1 MTRTNPPIRSR
12 AGLAGWLAACALL
25 AAPAAVAVAQPAAAP
40 LPIGA
45 LQALEARAD
54 EVVEVTLDGEL
65 LRLAAGLVAAADDT
79 GADDPE
85 LNALLGQLQGIY
97 VNSYSFREEG
107 AYDRAIVERLR
118 GGLGAGWQRLVNVR
132 SRDRENVEIW
142 VRRAGERFDGLVIL
156 AAEPR
161 ELTVVQLVGPVDL
174 DTLARLEGQLGVPRL
189 GVAAEGGRG
198 ER

>member
-1 MTRTNPPIRSR
+1 MTRTTPALRSC
-12 AGLAGWLAACALL
+12 AGLAGRLAACVLL

-40 LPIGA
+40 LRLGA
-45 LQALEARAD
+45 FQALEARAD

-65 LRLAAGLVAAADDT
+65 LRLAVGLVAAADDT
-79 GADDPE
+79 GTDLE
-85 LNALLGQLQGIY
+85 LRALLGQLKGIY

-107 AYDRAIVERLR
+107 AYDRGIVERLR
-118 GGLGAGWQRLVNVR
+118 SGLGAGWQRLVNVR
-132 SRDRENVEIW
+132 SRDREKVEIW
-142 VRRAGERFDGLVIL
+142 VRPAGERFDGLVIL

-161 ELTVVQLVGPVDL
+161 ELTVVQIVGPVDL

-189 GVAAEGGRG
+189 GVAADGGKG